1 MPRSRSL
8 RRRVSLRPFNG
19 SFAVLLLAA
28 AFAAPPA
35 SAATVPA
42 VESARRSSPVRL
54 DGKADEWMGV
64 PRISDPKAGTQFA
77 FMNDGRDLYI
87 LLVLK
92 KPEPIES
99 VEATGIAVLGR
110 PAKSRK
116 PARGALLLSRDI
128 SADGYI
134 AWRENQGAI
143 LSESEKSEIRKIPRH
158 SVSFAFAVDAK
169 GSSYGPLRK
178 QTDVFPPDFGTAW
191 QEGGTIYEI
200 RVPLASPDIVP
211 GGIGGAPGTAIRVS
225 FEWGG
230 RSRKNLST
238 QAGRE
243 SPNSRSGYTSGTGRT
258 WGQEYLDS
266 FDSLSR
272 PNLDTKKFSFAVD
285 VKLADTD

>member
-1 MPRSRSL
+1 MIAF
-8 RRRVSLRPFNG
+8 RPFCG
-19 SFAVLLLAA
+19 SLTVLLLAG
-28 AFAAPPA
+28 AFAAPVA

-42 VESARRSSPVRL
+42 AQSTKLTSPVRL
-54 DGKADEWMGV
+54 DGKAEEWTGV
-64 PRISDPKAGTQFA
+64 PRVLDPKAGAEFA

-92 KPEPIES
+92 KPESVES
-99 VEATGIAVLGR
+99 VESTGMAVLGR
-110 PAKSRK
+110 PAGSRK
-116 PARGALLLSRDI
+116 PARGALLLSREI

-134 AWRENQGAI
+134 VWRERQGAI
-143 LSESEKSEIRKIPRH
+143 LSDADKSEIRKTPRH
-158 SVSFAFAVDAK
+158 PVSVAFAIDAK

-178 QTDVFPPDFGTAW
+178 QTDVFPPDFGADR
-191 QEGGTIYEI
+191 QEGAAVYEI
-200 RVPLASPDIVP
+200 RVPLASPDLVP
-211 GGIGGAPGTAIRVS
+211 GGIGGVPGAEIGVS

-230 RSRKNLST
+230 RPRKSLTT

-243 SPNSRSGYTSGTGRT
+243 SPSSRSGYTSGTGRT

-285 VKLADTD
+285 VTLAGAK

>member
-1 MPRSRSL
+1 MIAI
-8 RRRVSLRPFNG
+8 RPFCG
-19 SFAVLLLAA
+19 SLAVLLLAG
-28 AFAAPPA
+28 AFAAPVA

-42 VESARRSSPVRL
+42 AESTKLTTPVRL
-54 DGKADEWMGV
+54 DGKVDEWTGV
-64 PRISDPKAGTQFA
+64 PRVVDPKAGAELA

-87 LLVLK
+87 LLVVK
-92 KPEPIES
+92 KPESVAS

-116 PARGALLLSRDI
+116 PAKGALLLSRRI

-134 AWRENQGAI
+134 VWRESQGAI
-143 LSESEKSEIRKIPRH
+143 LSEAEKSEIRKVPRH
-158 SVSFAFAVDAK
+158 PVSLAFAVDAK

-178 QTDVFPPDFGTAW
+178 QTDVFPPDFGMGQ
-191 QEGGTIYEI
+191 QEGGTVYEI
-200 RVPLASPDIVP
+200 RVPLVSPDLVP
-211 GGIGGAPGTAIRVS
+211 GGIGGAPGAAIRVS

-230 RSRKNLST
+230 RSLRSLST
-238 QAGRE
+238 EAGNR
-243 SPNSRSGYTSGTGRT
+243 RSATTGGSDYTSGTGRT

-285 VKLADTD
+285 VTLAGAK